1 MAQINPTQT
10 IDINAL
16 KSQVDAE
23 IAARLLVEADNARHI
38 HRRGFHVGDLR
49 LLVQMDVTSE
59 VLDMPPLFRLPGAPH
74 GIKGLVNRHGRVA
87 VSYTHLRAHET
98 RHDL

>member
-74 GIKGLVNRHGRVA
+74 GIKGLVNRCLLYTSDAADDLTRVDI
-87 VSYTHLRAHET
+87 VG
-98 RHDL
+98 